1 MDRFAFAASQGFTD
15 INGSWSGRKA
25 GHRVVRMIPWLG
37 EPPAAGRLTPT
48 GADVRCMQ
56 GDDLQLVDMHAFRVR
71 VRLTGWIAVLA
82 ILLASLAPSLSH
94 ALASSTG
101 SNWVE
106 ICTTQGSKWI
116 AAGEDGSERAPAS
129 AHVLDHC
136 PYCSLHA
143 PTLGL
148 PPAGSLT
155 QLPLRLAHE
164 VPRAFL
170 AAPRT
175 QHAWVSAQPRAP
187 PLFS

>member
-1 MDRFAFAASQGFTD
+1 MC
-15 INGSWSGRKA
+15 
-25 GHRVVRMIPWLG
+25 
-37 EPPAAGRLTPT
+37 E
-48 GADVRCMQ
+48 
-56 GDDLQLVDMHAFRVR
+56 FRVH
-71 VRLTGWIAVLA
+71 VRTTGWIAVLA
-82 ILLASLAPSLSH
+82 ILLASLAPTLGH
-94 ALASSTG
+94 ALASGMG

-116 AAGEDGSERAPAS
+116 APDEDGSERTPAS

-143 PTLGL
+143 PTLGV
-148 PPAGSLT
+148 PPVANLT
-155 QLPLRLAHE
+155 HLPLRLAHE

-175 QHAWVSAQPRAP
+175 LHAWVSAHPRAP